1 MEIVEEIHHEVR
13 AGDQHA
19 DVHEPGKD
27 QKPLEVRSAL
37 PPQERQQAELGFAR
51 HGLGRLVDPGEIARG
66 DAAGGRTD
74 QDGSLAIV
82 EPVQD
87 LDGEQLSPRP
97 HELGQ
102 GREQT
107 DLERGGVEQ
116 QRKGGQVVLPPA
128 HHDRLKSALADAI
141 VPAPLADRCGVFHAI
156 ALRSQCSQKNGQG
169 RHERPCPVS
178 PRRLLVG
185 TASYQRLPAPRSAPP
200 PPPPPG
206 RFSWGLASFTVIVRP
221 FIWVPFSAVI
231 AFWASSAVAIST
243 TPNPRDWPVYRSVM
257 ILADVTDPC
266 CENSS

>member
-27 QKPLEVRSAL
+27 QKPLEVRPAL
-37 PPQERQQAELGFAR
+37 PSQERQQAELGFAR

-66 DAAGGRTD
+66 EPAGGRRQQEDYHKTGPRLPPGFSRMEHQTSPAQGEKAGDSHKPSPVTEIRPPLIRVDEVRD
-74 QDGSLAIV
+74 QAVPSGDGKV
-82 EPVQD
+82 PHRNVG
-87 LDGEQLSPRP
+87 DGAGDQQPRRVFP
-97 HELGQ
+97 KHERQ
-102 GREQT
+102 REQGEP
-107 DLERGGVEQ
+107 D
-116 QRKGGQVVLPPA
+116 
-128 HHDRLKSALADAI
+128 H
-141 VPAPLADRCGVFHAI
+141 
-156 ALRSQCSQKNGQG
+156 
-169 RHERPCPVS
+169 
-178 PRRLLVG
+178 
-185 TASYQRLPAPRSAPP
+185 RLPAPRYAPP

-206 RFSWGLASFTVIVRP
+206 RFSWGLASFTVILRP

-243 TPNPRDWPVYRSVM
+243 NPNPRDWPVYRSVM